1 MFGYIDP
8 TIRKQLVE
16 AGQLIRVDAHGHQIP
31 VDDHGENGDLTLN
44 VLGPIPLPVDV
55 FGQQKQ
61 VRWYAFV
68 RRTELKEAEK
78 IAGAIREHE
87 EKKLYPL
94 LSSHMSVNS
103 VLIHGDPAQAENP
116 LVRVHSCC
124 MTGDVFGSK
133 RCECGPQFELALER
147 ITQSEAG
154 MVIYMS
160 GHEGRGIGLWGKAIT
175 YLLQD
180 AGQDTYEANIS
191 LGLPTDSRDFTDA
204 AAVLLFFLGGNRP
217 FQLLSNNPKKISDLR
232 ARGLTEFS
240 VEKHVAGVSKYNQR
254 YLRAK
259 RDWGHKL
266 ELEDIEP
273 AADE

>member
-8 TIRKQLVE
+8 TIREQLIK
-16 AGQLIRVDAHGHQIP
+16 AGQLIRIDANGRRIEI
-31 VDDHGENGDLTLN
+31 DNESENGDLTLN

-55 FGQQKQ
+55 FERR
-61 VRWYAFV
+61 VVVSWYAFV
-68 RRTELKEAEK
+68 RRTELRKAEE
-78 IAGAIREHE
+78 IAGAISEHE
-87 EKKLYPL
+87 EKRLFPL

-103 VLIHGDPAQAENP
+103 VLIHGEPARTENP

-133 RCECGPQFELALER
+133 RCECGPQFELALDQ
-147 ITQSEAG
+147 ITRSDAG
-154 MVIYMS
+154 ALVYMS

-191 LGLPTDSRDFTDA
+191 LGLPADSRDFTDA
-204 AAVLLFFLGGNRP
+204 AAVLLHFLGGNRR
-217 FQLLSNNPKKISDLR
+217 FRLLSNNPKKIEDLH

-240 VEKHVAGVSKYNQR
+240 VEKHITGVSRYNQR

-266 ELEDIEP
+266 DLQDIEP
-273 AADE
+273 PADE

>member
-8 TIRKQLVE
+8 TIREQLIT
-16 AGQLIRVDAHGHQIP
+16 AGQLIRIDSKGRQIG
-31 VDDHGENGDLTLN
+31 VDDESEDTDLTLN

-55 FGQQKQ
+55 FERR
-61 VRWYAFV
+61 VLVSWYAFV
-68 RRTELKEAEK
+68 RRTELRKAEE

-87 EKKLYPL
+87 EKKLFPL

-103 VLIHGDPAQAENP
+103 VLVHGEPAQAENP

-133 RCECGPQFELALER
+133 RCECGPQFELALDH
-147 ITQSEAG
+147 ITRADAG
-154 MVIYMS
+154 ALVYMS

-204 AAVLLFFLGGNRP
+204 AAVLLYFLGGNRP
-217 FQLLSNNPKKISDLR
+217 FRLLSNNPKKISDLR

-240 VEKHVAGVSKYNQR
+240 VEKHVAGVSKFNQR

-259 RDWGHKL
+259 REWGHTL
-266 ELEDIEP
+266 DLSDIETSP
-273 AADE
+273 DE